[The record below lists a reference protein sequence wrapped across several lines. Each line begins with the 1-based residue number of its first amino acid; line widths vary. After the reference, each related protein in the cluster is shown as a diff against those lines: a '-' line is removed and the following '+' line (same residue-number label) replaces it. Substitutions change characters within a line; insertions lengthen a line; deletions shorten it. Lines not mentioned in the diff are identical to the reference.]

1 MDRRTFL
8 ASLALPPQ
16 KLKSSN
22 RAFHLCAGTDV
33 LDRNPGLLDIARRAG
48 VETIWLAGF
57 FYGHWYYTP
66 EKVNAWAAR
75 IHKAGMK
82 AELIHLPLGHPGD
95 SLGAKEGAPP
105 LIPPPHWRQAVRPD
119 GSRHWGTSLH
129 APAVQENA
137 AALRRWAGSGFKS
150 LFLDDDFRL
159 ATGPGTIGGCHCD
172 EHWQRFRNKAG
183 FNDGDRGKLKEDI
196 KSRSLSPLVR
206 AWVEFHCDELSDCY
220 RQMTA
225 ANKGIDL
232 GVMVMYLG
240 SEKAG
245 IRLKDYSG
253 APFRVGELM
262 FDDRHF
268 DPVKGKTDEL
278 FSSLFHRRFTPP
290 EMAFSETTAFPADKL
305 SAPNMAAKLAISTLS
320 DVRNTMFMSGM
331 TPFPLAHWDTLRPA
345 MRRQAELH
353 QRVAGLR
360 PHGPFKHY
368 WGEASRYVGADK
380 PYSLFL
386 AMGIPFE
393 VCNEPPRDGWTFLS
407 DEDARF
413 APSMAG
419 TRWISRKD
427 VQETLDDL
435 FALRRRILPEL
446 NLTPYIA
453 EEVPAVCSWLRD
465 ARLALVWN
473 LSPEAK
479 ALTLRFGKHSR
490 RVQTEALG
498 LELIELG
505 EPG

>member
-8 ASLALPPQ
+8 TSLAFPPE

-33 LDRNPGLLDIARRAG
+33 LERNPELLEIARRAG

-66 EKVNAWAAR
+66 EKVKVWAAR

-95 SLGAKEGAPP
+95 SLGAQEGAPP

-129 APAVQENA
+129 APAVEENA
-137 AALRRWAGSGFKS
+137 AASRRWAGSGFKC

-172 EHWQRFRNKAG
+172 DHWRGLRMKAG
-183 FNDGDRGKLKEDI
+183 FTDADRKKLKEDI
-196 KSRSLSPLVR
+196 RSRSLSPLVR
-206 AWVEFHCDELSDCY
+206 AWVEFHCDELTNCY
-220 RQMTA
+220 RRMA
-225 ANKGIDL
+225 EANREIDL

-245 IRLKDYSG
+245 IRLKDYTGS
-253 APFRVGELM
+253 PFRVGELM

-278 FSSLFHRRFTPP
+278 FSSLFHRRFTSP
-290 EMAFSETTAFPADKL
+290 EKAFSETTAFPADKL

-331 TPFPLAHWDTLRPA
+331 TPFPLTHWETLRPA
-345 MRRQAELH
+345 MRHQAALH
-353 QRVAGLR
+353 RKVAGLR
-360 PHGPFKHY
+360 PQGPFKHY

-386 AMGIPFE
+386 ATGVPFE
-393 VCNEPPRDGWTFLS
+393 VCGQPPRDGWTFLS

-413 APSMAG
+413 APRTAG
-419 TRWISRKD
+419 TQWIGRKD
-427 VQETLDDL
+427 APETLEDL
-435 FALRRRILPEL
+435 FALRRRILPQL
-446 NLTPYIA
+446 KQTPYI
-453 EEVPAVCSWLRD
+453 EEEFPAVCSWLRD
-465 ARLALVWN
+465 ARLVLIWN
-473 LSPEAK
+473 LSAESRG
-479 ALTLRFGKHSR
+479 LTLRYGKRSR
-490 RVQTEALG
+490 RVQAAALG
-498 LELIELG
+498 LELVELG
-505 EPG
+505 DPG